1 MKAIVYISLLFLFMG
16 SCESATHVDKEV
28 AIEEKVQERL
38 AEFKRIITTRCKKK
52 VLEEAEKLAD
62 SIILERARLLTD
74 SLAKPDKPSRPE
86 KPETMR
92 IKDSLLQ
99 LAPLFDSTQV
109 TTASSTLE
117 Q

>member
-1 MKAIVYISLLFLFMG
+1 M
-16 SCESATHVDKEV
+16 

-38 AEFKRIITTRCKKK
+38 AEFKRVITTRCQKK
-52 VLEEAEKLAD
+52 VLEEAEMLAD

-74 SLAKPDKPSRPE
+74 SLEKPEKPNRPE
-86 KPETMR
+86 RPETMR
-92 IKDSLLQ
+92 VRDSLLR

-117 Q
+117 